1 MKDQHRRYGCS
12 KPLVLGSLYDVMEK
26 TKWKLVSANSDDGI
40 LLVQEPT
47 AGIPFV
53 IRVCPGTGQTVELS
67 VLLASGEFTGRSLT
81 EESINHLLQALDAIL
96 AAVSVQQVPLNE
108 KE

>member
-1 MKDQHRRYGCS
+1 MKDQCRRYGCS
-12 KPLVLGSLYDVMEK
+12 KPLVLGSLYDVLEQ

-40 LLVQEPT
+40 LLIQEPT

-53 IRVCPGTGQTVELS
+53 IRVRPCTGQTVELS
-67 VLLASGEFTGRSLT
+67 ATLASGEFSGWSLT
-81 EESINHLLQALDAIL
+81 EESINRLLQTLDAIL
-96 AAVSVQQVPLNE
+96 AAVSVHQVPLNE

>member
-1 MKDQHRRYGCS
+1 MKDQRRCYRCS

-26 TKWKLVSANSDDGI
+26 TKWKLISANSDEGI
-40 LLVQEPT
+40 LLVQEPS
-47 AGIPFV
+47 AGIRFV
-53 IRVCPGTGQTVELS
+53 IHVCPGAAQTVELS
-67 VLLASGEFTGRSLT
+67 VMLASGEFSGWSMT
-81 EESINHLLQALDAIL
+81 ENSINRLLQALDVIL